1 MILPVANPGLGLR
14 GGRMGVGL
22 ALLAFLP
29 VAIFPFFTQN
39 KGGGPSAP
47 PLDLP
52 LTTIISGD

>member
-29 VAIFPFFTQN
+29 FAIFSFFTQN
-39 KGGGPSAP
+39 KGAASR
-47 PLDLP
+47 PLP
-52 LTTIISGD
+52 